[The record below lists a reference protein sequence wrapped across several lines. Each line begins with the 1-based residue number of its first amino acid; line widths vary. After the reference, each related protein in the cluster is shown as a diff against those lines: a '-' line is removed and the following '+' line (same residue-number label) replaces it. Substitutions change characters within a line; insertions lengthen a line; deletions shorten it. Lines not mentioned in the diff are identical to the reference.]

1 LVRAGAGLRCSLA
14 ARMSLPSV
22 VDEGCVMVAKRLPDE
37 KEAIEG
43 AVVSLANAA
52 RLLGDA
58 DLLAGA
64 GSTGTAVSIVVL
76 AFEEAVKAR
85 TLGAIAAAAAV
96 GTQPGFTEDGLR
108 KIVYSGHQ
116 TRHAAGFLQHLAAA
130 SPGIYGNLILGIPL
144 PPDAINEV
152 RELVEVVSSANDSKQ
167 AGFYTDFDSASGS
180 WSAPGIVSDA
190 VFGKMRAII
199 AAFINETQRQLDDF
213 RRSAGQTSPYSAN
226 DRLRNGRSAPGRPK
240 VTSQGF
246 WRSL

>member
-1 LVRAGAGLRCSLA
+1 MSVRGVVAGG
-14 ARMSLPSV
+14 
-22 VDEGCVMVAKRLPDE
+22 VMVAKRLPDE

-43 AVVSLANAA
+43 AVVSVANAA

-96 GTQPGFTEDGLR
+96 GTRPGFSDDDLR

-116 TRHAAGFLQHLAAA
+116 TRHGAGFLQHLAVTT
-130 SPGIYGNLILGIPL
+130 PGAYGNLLFGMPL
-144 PPDAINEV
+144 PPDTIDEV

-167 AGFYTDFDSASGS
+167 AGFYTDFDPDSGS
-180 WSAPGIVSDA
+180 WSAPGTVSDA

-199 AAFINETQRQLDDF
+199 AAFIDETQRQLDDF
-213 RRSAGQTSPYSAN
+213 RGFRG
-226 DRLRNGRSAPGRPK
+226 SAP
-240 VTSQGF
+240 TSHT
-246 WRSL
+246 